1 MLQFQKNL
9 RRLLLQETAIK
20 KPLRG
25 RMFSVQ
31 ESLPHL
37 PVPPLQHTLDKFL
50 RSVKPILSDDDYKRA
65 QKVSS
70 FIKFTFIRLFL
81 SNSRWYKLLS
91 SQYPVKKC
99 LNFNICV
106 PAVWLEDFVNFK
118 HLMKK

>member
-70 FIKFTFIRLFL
+70 FIIPRSHYRAITTISLIVSDRDIQAIDQDLIRSDDILVIFRA
-81 SNSRWYKLLS
+81 S
-91 SQYPVKKC
+91 
-99 LNFNICV
+99 
-106 PAVWLEDFVNFK
+106 
-118 HLMKK
+118 